1 MHDIIIRNGL
11 SDAGALPGRLVRAL
25 PTPLS
30 VIPAPFPSFPRKREP
45 PPHHLPSPLPHHS
58 RHTLPSFPPP
68 FRHSRVSGN
77 PHRTTS
83 QAPYPIIPAPH
94 FRHSR
99 PTSRHSRV
107 SGNPPRATSQ
117 APYPII
123 PAPHFRHSHPPFPS
137 FPPPFRHSRESGNP
151 PRATSQAPPRDS
163 RLRGNDEEDP
173 HPNHVNHPQKRGG
186 GGGGANHPRRAAT
199 IVACPRKTKPAPPCP
214 HSPPPAPAPHC
225 SSPSSR
231 SQPSPPQFC
240 PPPPPVN
247 AAPPGDL
254 TLTLSLIEDSDDIVP
269 PGGAARVRAALSS
282 TTRDPEV
289 LNISGALRVS
299 GTQEWEHD
307 GRNSFP
313 VSRVGSAGVPGAATG
328 RAVDVQQ
335 RSAADGGDIIAVG
348 APWDDVLDADGDPL
362 NAAGSVDLFV
372 NGSFVKRL
380 TAPTPAANHRF
391 GHDVAVGGGLIL
403 VGAPGANRAYLYNPA
418 GELVA
423 TFSRGGTDPLSGL
436 GTGVAIDD
444 AGETIVVT
452 ATGGYDGEANDGAG
466 YIFIKPSTGWADAGT
481 VWTAAV
487 LGVLTHKET
496 GKNIGAS
503 VAISGDGNVIALGAP
518 FRDTDANSPTNND
531 RNGGVLVFVKGSAW
545 PTSSPDQTPNARL
558 LAESTRANA
567 RVGRSVDLNYDGSV
581 IVASGHGDYGTTSI
595 RTGWKGAAFVWLKG
609 SSWSGVRN
617 NAIALTD
624 SHSAFGDQFGHSVAI
639 SDSGKRV
646 VVSNAWKQA
655 GSYQAGDAHVFEVAS
670 VSDWAA
676 DSAADT
682 VLTSPQSEAQL
693 FFGSGLALDGENTLV
708 VGQTERT
715 NFLTTNI
722 FTGHG
727 RAYAFDLA
735 AANPQA
741 SAALIDIPLTCTDRE
756 LNDQTTWTCPVD
768 VQVTPEGEAKQ
779 DPRIVV
785 PLGTPEDSFTIS
797 ATLTVDG
804 VRIIDTLEVTIGT
817 VDEVHSASFDF
828 ATNLGV
834 ADTSDDDKPYD
845 DTIAAGDATR
855 LQLGIL
861 NENGKAAAAN
871 NVSAVLFTSSGG
883 ALSLVSSPGAA
894 TGACANNTCQ
904 ITVSSLNAANSDK
917 IIVQLDHP
925 GQGKSGT
932 ATVRAQIISNAGKT
946 LQPDARTVTFSGP
959 VDTIAIAEPATGV
972 LSTNTTRM
980 LVGENDDAEEDAAET
995 RDRLRLSVSAQD
1007 KSGNKADTPT
1017 NLVRITIT
1025 DPDGKPVS
1033 ADNIARTFPLQN
1045 ADDEDIVDAN
1055 DNPQLELDVNAPPAT
1070 PLKSGEYTI
1079 ELRAGGKTT
1088 TQTFTVSGGPA
1099 NVAISEPDGELTV
1112 NGQFTITATLTDAAG
1127 AAVPDGT
1134 PLSFEA
1140 NPTGTVP
1147 VLVNLSRGS
1156 TTKDGQATATYLVIT
1171 AGRGYVTVTSG
1182 TASNAALI
1190 TTTAAAPAT
1199 PTAPTNPADS
1209 LSTTRANAF
1218 STWLG
1223 EGTTTASQLLEGL
1236 ANDID
1241 TILLWTN
1248 GQWTRYALADGREI
1262 PDSINFEI
1270 TTGAILWLGNSG

>member
-1 MHDIIIRNGL
+1 M
-11 SDAGALPGRLVRAL
+11 
-25 PTPLS
+25 
-30 VIPAPFPSFPRKREP
+30 
-45 PPHHLPSPLPHHS
+45 
-58 RHTLPSFPPP
+58 
-68 FRHSRVSGN
+68 
-77 PHRTTS
+77 
-83 QAPYPIIPAPH
+83 
-94 FRHSR
+94 
-99 PTSRHSRV
+99 
-107 SGNPPRATSQ
+107 
-117 APYPII
+117 
-123 PAPHFRHSHPPFPS
+123 
-137 FPPPFRHSRESGNP
+137 
-151 PRATSQAPPRDS
+151 
-163 RLRGNDEEDP
+163 
-173 HPNHVNHPQKRGG
+173 
-186 GGGGANHPRRAAT
+186 
-199 IVACPRKTKPAPPCP
+199 
-214 HSPPPAPAPHC
+214 
-225 SSPSSR
+225 R
-231 SQPSPPQFC
+231 SQHSPPQFC

-254 TLTLSLIEDSDDIVP
+254 TLTLSLIEDSDNIVP
-269 PGGAARVRAALSS
+269 PGGTARVRATLTSMLTAE
-282 TTRDPEV
+282 PEINTV
-289 LNISGALRVS
+289 TGSVRVS
-299 GTQEWEHD
+299 GNQEWEHD

-313 VSRVGSAGVPGAATG
+313 VSQRAGDTHRDSEARTGSVI
-328 RAVDVQQ
+328 DVQQ
-335 RSAADGGDIIAVG
+335 RSAAQGGDIVAVG
-348 APWDDVLDADGDPL
+348 APRDPYVDDDGL
-362 NAAGSVDLFV
+362 RHTYSGSVTLYV
-372 NGSFVKRL
+372 GGEYQTRL
-380 TAPTPAANHRF
+380 TAPTPAANQEF
-391 GHDVAVGGGLIL
+391 GYDVAVAGGYIL
-403 VGAPGANRAYLYNPA
+403 VGAPGPNANRAYLYDAA

-423 TFSRGGTDPLSGL
+423 TFSPSGSIGAFGL
-436 GTGVAIDD
+436 GVAIDD
-444 AGETIVVT
+444 NAETIVVGST
-452 ATGGYDGEANDGAG
+452 TGYGGTTNNGAA
-466 YIFIKPSTGWADAGT
+466 YIFIKPATGWADAT
-481 VWTAAV
+481 VNTNAAV
-487 LGVLTHKET
+487 TGVLDDGTLGREAGKRVGET
-496 GKNIGAS
+496 
-503 VAISGDGNVIALGAP
+503 VAISGDGNVIAVGAP
-518 FRDTDANSPTNND
+518 FRDTTGFGIYTDD
-531 RNGGVLVFVKGSAW
+531 KNGGVLVFVKPSTGWSTTAAD
-545 PTSSPDQTPNARL
+545 TTPNARL

-567 RVGRSVDLNYDGSV
+567 RVGRSVDINNDGSV
-581 IVASGHGDYGTTSI
+581 IVASGHGNYGTTSI
-595 RTGWKGAAFVWLKG
+595 RTAWKGAAFVWLKG
-609 SSWSGVRN
+609 SSAWADKGDSD
-617 NAIALTD
+617 AIALTD
-624 SHSAFGDQFGHSVAI
+624 SDSANGDQFGHSVAI
-639 SDSGKRV
+639 SGSGDRV
-646 VVSNAWKQA
+646 VVSNAWKA
-655 GSYQAGDAHVFEVAS
+655 ANNYQAGDVHIFDKPS
-670 VSDWAA
+670 GGWAA

-693 FFGSGLALDGENTLV
+693 FFGYAVALDGENTLV
-708 VGQTERT
+708 VGQPESTD
-715 NFLTTNI
+715 FLATDI

-735 AANPQA
+735 AADPQA
-741 SAALIDIPLTCTDRE
+741 SAAL
-756 LNDQTTWTCPVD
+756 LNDEPLLPCTRRVLNDLTTWTCPLN
-768 VQVTPEGEAKQ
+768 VQVAPEGEAKQ

-785 PLGTPEDSFTIS
+785 PPGTPEKTFTIS

-828 ATNLGV
+828 ATNIGV

-845 DTIAAGDATR
+845 DTIAAGEVTR
-855 LQLGIL
+855 LELGIL

-904 ITVSSLNAANSDK
+904 ITVSSLNAANSGS
-917 IIVQLDHP
+917 IVVQLDHP
-925 GQGKSGT
+925 GQDKSGT
-932 ATVRAQIISNAGKT
+932 ATVRAQVISNAGNT
-946 LQPDARTVTFSGP
+946 LQPAARTVTFSGP

-972 LSTNTTRM
+972 LSMNTAT
-980 LVGENDDAEEDAAET
+980 GTAENPNDAGET

-1025 DPDGKPVS
+1025 DPDGKTVS
-1033 ADNIARTFPLQN
+1033 EDRIARSFPLQDT
-1045 ADDEDIVDAN
+1045 DDEDIVDAN

-1112 NGQFTITATLTDAAG
+1112 NGQFTITATLTDADG
-1127 AAVPDGT
+1127 VAVPDGT

-1140 NPTGTVP
+1140 KPAGTTP

-1156 TTKDGQATATYLVIT
+1156 TTKDGQASATYLVIT
-1171 AGRGYVTVTSG
+1171 AGRGYVTVTSS

-1190 TTTAAAPAT
+1190 TTTAAPAAT

-1209 LSTTRANAF
+1209 LSATRANAF

>member
-1 MHDIIIRNGL
+1 M
-11 SDAGALPGRLVRAL
+11 
-25 PTPLS
+25 
-30 VIPAPFPSFPRKREP
+30 
-45 PPHHLPSPLPHHS
+45 
-58 RHTLPSFPPP
+58 
-68 FRHSRVSGN
+68 
-77 PHRTTS
+77 
-83 QAPYPIIPAPH
+83 
-94 FRHSR
+94 
-99 PTSRHSRV
+99 
-107 SGNPPRATSQ
+107 
-117 APYPII
+117 
-123 PAPHFRHSHPPFPS
+123 
-137 FPPPFRHSRESGNP
+137 
-151 PRATSQAPPRDS
+151 
-163 RLRGNDEEDP
+163 
-173 HPNHVNHPQKRGG
+173 
-186 GGGGANHPRRAAT
+186 
-199 IVACPRKTKPAPPCP
+199 
-214 HSPPPAPAPHC
+214 
-225 SSPSSR
+225 
-231 SQPSPPQFC
+231 
-240 PPPPPVN
+240 
-247 AAPPGDL
+247 
-254 TLTLSLIEDSDDIVP
+254 
-269 PGGAARVRAALSS
+269 RAALSS
-282 TTRDPEV
+282 TTRDPEAQV
-289 LNISGALRVS
+289 ISGSMRVS
-299 GTQEWEHD
+299 GNQEWEHD

-313 VSRVGSAGVPGAATG
+313 VSRAGGAGVPGAATG

-335 RSAADGGDIIAVG
+335 RSAAEGGDIVAVG
-348 APWDDVLDADGDPL
+348 APNDVVLDADGDPI
-362 NAAGSVDLFV
+362 NTAGSVDLFV

-545 PTSSPDQTPNARL
+545 PTSAPNQTPVRL

-567 RVGRSVDLNYDGSV
+567 RVGQSVDINYDGSV
-581 IVASGHGDYGTTSI
+581 IVASGHGNYGTTSI
-595 RTGWKGAAFVWLKG
+595 RTAWKGAAFIWLKG
-609 SSWSGVRN
+609 SGAWSNKGDSD
-617 NAIALTD
+617 AIALTD
-624 SHSAFGDQFGHSVAI
+624 SDSANGDQFGHSVAI
-639 SDSGKRV
+639 SDSGNRV

-655 GSYQAGDAHVFEVAS
+655 NSYQAGEAHIFDKPS
-670 VSDWAA
+670 GGWAA

-693 FFGSGLALDGENTLV
+693 FFGSAVALDGENTLV

-715 NFLTTNI
+715 DFLTTNI
-722 FTGHG
+722 TTGHG

-741 SAALIDIPLTCTDRE
+741 SARQLGEALPCTDRE
-756 LNDQTTWTCPVD
+756 LNGVTTWTCPLD

-779 DPRIVV
+779 DPRIIV
-785 PLGTPEDSFTIS
+785 PLGASQKTFTIS
-797 ATLTVDG
+797 AALTVDG
-804 VRIIDTLEVTIGT
+804 VRINDSLVVTIGR

-828 ATNLGV
+828 ATNIGV

-845 DTIAAGDATR
+845 DLIAAGEVTR

-883 ALSLVSSPGAA
+883 TLSLVQSPGAA

-904 ITVSSLNAANSDK
+904 ITVSSLNAANSGS
-917 IIVQLDHP
+917 IVVQLAHP
-925 GQGKSGT
+925 GQDKSGT
-932 ATVRAQIISNAGKT
+932 ATVRAQVISNAGKT

-1017 NLVRITIT
+1017 NLVRVTIT

-1033 ADNIARTFPLQN
+1033 ADRIARSFPLQN
-1045 ADDEDIVDAN
+1045 TDDENIVDAN
-1055 DNPQLELDVNAPPAT
+1055 NNPQLELDVNAPPAT
-1070 PLKSGEYTI
+1070 PLKSGEYTV
-1079 ELRAGGKTT
+1079 ELRTGGKTT

-1140 NPTGTVP
+1140 KPAGTTP
-1147 VLVNLSRGS
+1147 VLVNLSRS
-1156 TTKDGQATATYLVIT
+1156 SSTKDGQASATYLVIT

-1190 TTTAAAPAT
+1190 TTTAAPAAT

-1218 STWLG
+1218 TTWLG
-1223 EGTTTASQLLEGL
+1223 EGTTTAAALLESLTNGI
-1236 ANDID
+1236 N
-1241 TILLWTN
+1241 TILLWSN
-1248 GQWTRYALADGREI
+1248 GQWLRYGIADGREI
-1262 PDSINFEI
+1262 PGSFNFKVAP
-1270 TTGAILWLGNSG
+1270 GAILWLGNSG